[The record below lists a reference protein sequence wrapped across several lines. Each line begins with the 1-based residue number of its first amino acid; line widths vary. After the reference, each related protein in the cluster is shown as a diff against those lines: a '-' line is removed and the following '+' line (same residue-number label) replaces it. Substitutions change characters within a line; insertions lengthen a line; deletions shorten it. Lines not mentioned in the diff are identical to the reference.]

1 MNTNKI
7 ETSFPFLQQILSTR
21 FFPCFRTETN
31 DKFDKM
37 IQSLVMSAKK
47 NKQHVQDL
55 ERSEEPEDDPSMT
68 SQNKDATDNLDN

>member
-1 MNTNKI
+1 MNVRQRSKFIPVFATNLVN
-7 ETSFPFLQQILSTR
+7 TL
-21 FFPCFRTETN
+21 FPCFRTETN